1 MIPYDFIRRKR
12 EGKSNDPGDIAR
24 FVQGYVDGSV
34 ADYQMS
40 AWLMAVCF
48 NGLSQ
53 EELTAYTEALIESG
67 ERFDLSD
74 IPGFKVDK
82 HSTGGVGDKA
92 SLVLAPLVA
101 SCGVPVPMV
110 SGRGLGHT
118 GGTLDKL
125 ASIPGF
131 RTDLSVDEFKRYL
144 SKIGV
149 AMMSQTPCL
158 CPADGRIYALRDV
171 TATVESIPLIAA
183 SISAKKIAEGT
194 QGLVLDVKVGSG
206 AFMTGEQSAEL
217 LAREIISITK
227 RFNVK
232 TTSILSDMNQP
243 LGRAVGNALEVAE
256 AVKCLRG
263 DGPADLREL
272 VLVLATEMLALAG
285 WTDADKARAD
295 AERALDSGK
304 AAGKF
309 RDMVAMQGGDAR
321 IADDLSLLPQARF
334 KIPVKAVGSGIIRNI
349 DTYRIGILGVQL
361 GVGRKRK
368 DDRIDPAVGLEIARK
383 TADEVGEG
391 EVLALVHANDE
402 SAGLRIAED
411 LKGCFE
417 IGEEDVLAPP
427 LVIKRIPWEAVRD
440 RREAATKGSF
450 NAE

>member
-1 MIPYDFIRRKR
+1 MAITPYDFIRRKR
-12 EGKSNDPGDIAR
+12 EGKSNDPDHIKG
-24 FVQGYVDGSV
+24 FVRGYLSGTV
-34 ADYQMS
+34 ADYQVS
-40 AWLMAVCF
+40 AWLMATCF
-48 NGLSQ
+48 NGLNE

-82 HSTGGVGDKA
+82 HSTGGVGDKT

-101 SCGVPVPMV
+101 ACGVAVPMV

-131 RTDLSVDEFKRYL
+131 RTDLSVEEFKRYL
-144 SKIGV
+144 REIGV

-227 RFNVK
+227 RFDVV
-232 TTSILSDMNQP
+232 TTAVVSDMNQP

-256 AVKCLRG
+256 AIECLKG
-263 DGPADLREL
+263 KGPADLREL
-272 VLVLATEMLALAG
+272 VLVLAAEMLALAG
-285 WTDADKARAD
+285 WADADKARTD

-334 KIPVKAVGSGIIRNI
+334 KIPVRAVGSGIIQSIN
-349 DTYRIGILGVQL
+349 TYRVGILGVEL
-361 GVGRKRK
+361 GAGRRRK
-368 DDRIDPAVGLEIARK
+368 DDRIDPAAGFEIARK
-383 TADEVGEG
+383 TADEVEEG
-391 EVLALVHANDE
+391 EALAVVHANDE
-402 SAGLRIAED
+402 SAGLRIAEE
-411 LKGCFE
+411 LKECFE
-417 IGEEDVLAPP
+417 IGEVAVLTSS
-427 LVIKRIPWEAVRD
+427 LVIKRIP
-440 RREAATKGSF
+440 
-450 NAE
+450 